1 WQWNNIIIISI
12 IITTI
17 PHSLI
22 TITTISPSQFD
33 TLFTTITTTT
43 TANHSNN
50 CNQCND
56 NSSTCSSNTLN
67 PSDQDNHTRPVQRE
81 AIAPRNPYLLQYLH
95 QIDRGRPE
103 RTLHVKL
110 RTTIRQQYNHP
121 ILLPPTTSYNY
132 NNCSNTLSTMEIL
145 SPTTQYATLA
155 ALLIMAATFLLYQ
168 PTGLVRWLQ
177 KKNYQ
182 YEVTFALYMLTPT
195 EKFVFNSILFLTLS
209 MFTLAVILYLP
220 DHILTISRRG
230 YYYCAGAGAGTWT
243 ENSLS
248 GGSTSTSTA
257 TLLIP
262 AAADKLGGGAHA
274 ASGAVV
280 ELAGTAYQVAVN
292 TAVAAQEAVTGL
304 GWE

>member
-1 WQWNNIIIISI
+1 
-12 IITTI
+12 
-17 PHSLI
+17 
-22 TITTISPSQFD
+22 
-33 TLFTTITTTT
+33 
-43 TANHSNN
+43 
-50 CNQCND
+50 
-56 NSSTCSSNTLN
+56 
-67 PSDQDNHTRPVQRE
+67 
-81 AIAPRNPYLLQYLH
+81 
-95 QIDRGRPE
+95 
-103 RTLHVKL
+103 
-110 RTTIRQQYNHP
+110 
-121 ILLPPTTSYNY
+121 
-132 NNCSNTLSTMEIL
+132 MEIL
-145 SPTTQYATLA
+145 SPTTQYGTLA

-230 YYYCAGAGAGTWT
+230 YYYCAGGAGTWT
-243 ENSLS
+243 ENSS
-248 GGSTSTSTA
+248 STSTSTA

-262 AAADKLGGGAHA
+262 AAADKLGDGAHA

>member
-1 WQWNNIIIISI
+1 
-12 IITTI
+12 
-17 PHSLI
+17 
-22 TITTISPSQFD
+22 
-33 TLFTTITTTT
+33 
-43 TANHSNN
+43 
-50 CNQCND
+50 
-56 NSSTCSSNTLN
+56 
-67 PSDQDNHTRPVQRE
+67 
-81 AIAPRNPYLLQYLH
+81 
-95 QIDRGRPE
+95 
-103 RTLHVKL
+103 
-110 RTTIRQQYNHP
+110 
-121 ILLPPTTSYNY
+121 
-132 NNCSNTLSTMEIL
+132 MEIL

-195 EKFVFNSILFLTLS
+195 EKFVFNPQTTLWTSITWLCNPGPEDPASDPILAKEKEHFANPKPRFLDSILFLTLS
-209 MFTLAVILYLP
+209 MFTLAVVLYLP

-230 YYYCAGAGAGTWT
+230 YYYCAGVGGTWT
-243 ENSLS
+243 ES
-248 GGSTSTSTA
+248 STTSSTT

-262 AAADKLGGGAHA
+262 AAADKLGDGAHA

>member
-1 WQWNNIIIISI
+1 
-12 IITTI
+12 
-17 PHSLI
+17 
-22 TITTISPSQFD
+22 
-33 TLFTTITTTT
+33 
-43 TANHSNN
+43 
-50 CNQCND
+50 
-56 NSSTCSSNTLN
+56 
-67 PSDQDNHTRPVQRE
+67 
-81 AIAPRNPYLLQYLH
+81 
-95 QIDRGRPE
+95 
-103 RTLHVKL
+103 
-110 RTTIRQQYNHP
+110 
-121 ILLPPTTSYNY
+121 
-132 NNCSNTLSTMEIL
+132 MEFL

-209 MFTLAVILYLP
+209 MFTLAVVLYLP

-230 YYYCAGAGAGTWT
+230 YYYCAGVGGTWT
-243 ENSLS
+243 ES
-248 GGSTSTSTA
+248 STTSSSSTT

-262 AAADKLGGGAHA
+262 AAADKLGDGAHA

-280 ELAGTAYQVAVN
+280 ELAGSAYQVAVN